1 MLRRALLAVA
11 IVAIAAIPAL
21 GAQVEKGQFDLFLN
35 GVNKGY
41 EKYKIETHPK
51 EDLWTISSEI
61 RFQLPMPKAK
71 RNYIDL
77 RLYPEL
83 NLRIEDHE
91 FDSYYYRMTF
101 DDFSQNEMVQAENSA
116 TEYID
121 QDQRNYDIANPSAQ
135 AQQDEMMDRI
145 DLGVNAGRVVIRGQ
159 TLSFK
164 QTRFSN
170 SRIKDEPL
178 PSKPLVLDAYMFGL
192 YIPLAQRALA
202 MKSDSEP
209 MTIAFPQGMRLRKA
223 TLQYMGIEKT
233 PFHGGIYI
241 LRHYDV
247 NVADGTMASFWVDKA
262 SKLVQIS
269 IPSEGLLAVLAKYK
283 PQPFDHEEPRVTRQA
298 VVASG
303 SFAEKIVRIPSGQ
316 ISLGATLTLPAETGA
331 YPTVLL
337 IQDLQPLDR
346 DGNEPSNPYSRAGTW
361 KQVAY
366 VLAAEGYASLRYDS
380 RGVAES
386 GGAMDRITWAEREQ
400 DVVALCAWIK
410 GQPSTK
416 DQKVVL
422 AALGLGGWIAAD
434 AASKAQVSALIAVA
448 YPAKNLMRLW
458 REQANAGTDPEARLK
473 TQAEL
478 ESLAGKLE
486 EKGAEWAPYGGQKL
500 HLAEVRELAAQDPL
514 ALASSV
520 AVPCLFVYPE
530 RDQTVMAFHKEVL
543 APALHTGQEILV
555 LPGLGHRLTA
565 YDAEGVQSGLVEA
578 KNLAPVFAWLKK
590 VS

>member
-1 MLRRALLAVA
+1 MLRRALWVIALA
-11 IVAIAAIPAL
+11 AIAAVPAS
-21 GAQVEKGQFDLFLN
+21 GAQPEKGQFDLFLN
-35 GVNKGY
+35 GINKGY

-51 EDLWTISSEI
+51 DGLWTVSSEI
-61 RFQLPMPKAK
+61 RFKLPMPKAK
-71 RNYIDL
+71 RNYVDL

-83 NLRIEDHE
+83 NLRLEDHE

-101 DDFSQNEMVQAENSA
+101 DDFSKNEMVQSENSA

-121 QDQRNYDIANPSAQ
+121 QDTRLYDFGNPSGQ

-145 DLGVNAGRVVIRGQ
+145 DLGVNAGRVISRGQ

-178 PSKPLVLDAYMFGL
+178 PKKPLVLDAYTFSL

-209 MTIAFPQGMRLRKA
+209 LTIAFPQGMRLRQA
-223 TLQYMGIEKT
+223 TLQYMGMEKT
-233 PFHGGIYI
+233 PFHGEIYI

-247 NVADGTMASFWVDKA
+247 NLADGTLSSFWVDKA
-262 SKLVQIS
+262 GKLVQIS

-283 PQPFDHEEPRVTRQA
+283 PQAFEREEPRVTRQA
-298 VVASG
+298 VAASG
-303 SFAEKIVRIPSGQ
+303 SFAERIVRIPSGQ
-316 ISLGATLTLPAETGA
+316 ISLGATLTLPAEKGS

-337 IQDLQPLDR
+337 VQDLQPLDR

-361 KQVAY
+361 KQLAY
-366 VLAAEGYASLRYDS
+366 VLAAEGYASLRYDA

-386 GGAMDRITWAEREQ
+386 GGVSDRVTWAEREQ
-400 DVVALCAWIK
+400 DIVALSAWLK
-410 GQPSTK
+410 QQPSTK

-422 AALGLGGWIAAD
+422 AGLGLGGWV
-434 AASKAQVSALIAVA
+434 AASAAPKAQASALLAVA
-448 YPAKNLMRLW
+448 FPAKNLLRLW
-458 REQANAGTDPEARLK
+458 KEQANTGTDPEALLK
-473 TQAEL
+473 AQLEL
-478 ESLAGKLE
+478 ESLSGKLE
-486 EKGAEWAPYGGQKL
+486 EKGAEWATYGGQKV
-500 HLAEVRELAAQDPL
+500 HLAEIRELASQDPL
-514 ALASSV
+514 ALAASV
-520 AVPCLFVYPE
+520 TVPCLFAYPE

-543 APALHTGQEILV
+543 APALHAGQGIVV

-565 YDAEGVQSGLVEA
+565 YDSEGVQSGLVEA
-578 KNLAPVFAWLKK
+578 KNLALVFAWLKK